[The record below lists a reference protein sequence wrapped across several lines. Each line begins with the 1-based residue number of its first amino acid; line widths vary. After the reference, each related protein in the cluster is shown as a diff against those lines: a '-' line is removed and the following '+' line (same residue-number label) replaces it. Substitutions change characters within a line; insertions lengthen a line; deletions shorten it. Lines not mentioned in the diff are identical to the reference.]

1 MPKDTPSE
9 LVITQQFCGPP
20 NSGNG
25 GYVSG
30 LLAKPFDGVATA
42 VLRAPPPLNTPLFL
56 KPFGDGVRMENADGD
71 LIGEGRPGDASDIP
85 TPPPP
90 PTMAE
95 AVAAAP
101 GFPGLHRPFHPICF
115 SCGDKLEEGYGLRVF
130 TGQVEGRE
138 PGFVA
143 GPWTP
148 NPVFADAEGLVPV
161 EVLWAALDCAGSVA
175 WVVTEGGGGLLG
187 TMTCEILRRPA
198 VGEPCIVTAWPIE
211 QQGRRRISGTAL
223 WTADGQLL
231 ARSHQ
236 VWIGRPP
243 VAQAA

>member
-1 MPKDTPSE
+1 MPRDTASE
-9 LVITQQFCGPP
+9 IVIAQQFCGPP

-25 GYVSG
+25 GYVG
-30 LLAKPFDGVATA
+30 GILARAVGGVATA

-56 KPFGDGVRMENADGD
+56 RTFGDGVRLENADGD
-71 LIGEGRPGDASDIP
+71 LIGEGRPGDASDLP
-85 TPPPP
+85 APPAP
-90 PTMAE
+90 PTLAE
-95 AVAAAP
+95 ATAASA

-115 SCGDKLEEGYGLRVF
+115 SCGDKLDEGYGLRVF
-130 TGQVEGRE
+130 TGQVEGRD
-138 PGFVA
+138 PGLVA
-143 GPWTP
+143 GPWTAHAA
-148 NPVFADAEGLVPV
+148 FADPEGLAPV
-161 EVLWAALDCAGSVA
+161 EVVWAALDCAGSVA

-187 TMTCEILRRPA
+187 TMTCEIVRRPA
-198 VGEPCIVTAWPIE
+198 AGEACIVVAWPIE

-223 WTADGQLL
+223 YTAQGELL

>member
-1 MPKDTPSE
+1 MTTEIS
-9 LVITQQFCGPP
+9 IAQQFCGPP

-30 LLAKPFDGVATA
+30 ILAAPLSGVVTA

-56 KPFGDGVRMENADGD
+56 KAFGDGVRLENADGD
-71 LIGEGRPGDASDIP
+71 LIGEGRPGDAADIP
-85 TPPPP
+85 TPPAP
-90 PTMAE
+90 PTLEE
-95 AVAAAP
+95 AKAAAP

-115 SCGDKLEEGYGLRVF
+115 SCGDKLEEGFGLRVF
-130 TGQVEGRE
+130 TGQVEGRD
-138 PGFVA
+138 PGVVA

-148 NPVFADAEGLVPV
+148 NPVFADADGLVPT

-187 TMTCEILRRPA
+187 TMTCEVLRRPA
-198 VGEPCIVTAWPIE
+198 VGEACIVMAWPIE

-223 WTADGQLL
+223 FTADGELL